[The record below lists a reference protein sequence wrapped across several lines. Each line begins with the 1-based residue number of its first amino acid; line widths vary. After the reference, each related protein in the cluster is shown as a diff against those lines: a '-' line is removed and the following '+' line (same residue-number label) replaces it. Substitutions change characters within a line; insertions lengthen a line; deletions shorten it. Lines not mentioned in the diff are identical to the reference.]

1 MKPVNTIRRFGLHV
15 LGAVAFGAIAVSAQ
29 GPINSPVADAA
40 SRGDVAAM
48 QALLKQGV
56 DASAAQ
62 GDGMTALHWAA
73 DRGDAAMAEML
84 VHAGANVSAGT
95 RLGQY
100 TPLHLASRAGHAAVV
115 QMLLAAGADV
125 SAKTAPGGS
134 TPLHLAAES
143 GSVETVTALI
153 GKGADVNARETEWQ
167 QTPLIFA
174 TAANRVEVMK
184 VLLAHGARV
193 SDESKPVALPAVTAA
208 DRQAAAL
215 QRTILAASVPKGQ
228 QPTPDELQTAIEAVR
243 EFYTTGKLPDPPAV
257 GPAGPG
263 GAAGAGAGGRA
274 AGGGGGRGGGR
285 GGGGA
290 NANAATAPT
299 AMPDPT
305 ATATPGDPQTQTGN
319 TGQLIDRLNQDGP
332 APLISAKGGLA
343 ALHHAARQGYV
354 EAARVLL
361 DAGADANQ
369 MTGDGHSPLLVALI
383 NGQFDVAMELVSHGA
398 DVNLASTSHGVTPLW
413 ATVNARWQ
421 PRTRFPQPEEI
432 DLQHATY
439 LDVMKA
445 LLDKGADPN
454 ARIRVHPWYMVYTDC
469 GNANCGLSNSAGSTA
484 FWRAAYG
491 TDVDAMRLLVKSGAD
506 PNIPTIYNRAAGG
519 RGFGAGGRGGGG
531 GGAGGA
537 AGGGAGAR
545 AGGAG
550 GGAGVVVDDTPQYGA
565 PVVGANGLDPS
576 GVATVPN
583 GGPGNYAVDAASGSE
598 YGEGYAGNAHR
609 HAPDAWLAAVKYLV
623 EELGADVNARDANGY
638 TPLHNAAARGDNELI
653 MYLVS
658 KGADVKA
665 VSRRGQTTADMANGP
680 VSRISPFP
688 DTVALLEKLGSKNN
702 HKCASCAP

>member
-15 LGAVAFGAIAVSAQ
+15 LAAVVISAIAVSAQ
-29 GPINSPVADAA
+29 GPVNAPVADAA
-40 SRGDVAAM
+40 SRGDVTAV
-48 QALLKQGV
+48 QALLRQGV

-84 VHAGANVSAGT
+84 VHAGANVSAAT
-95 RLGQY
+95 RLGEY
-100 TPLHLASRAGHAAVV
+100 TPLHLASRAGHAAVAQV
-115 QMLLAAGADV
+115 LLAAGASV
-125 SAKTAPGGS
+125 SAKTTPGGT

-143 GSVETVTALI
+143 GSVETVTALLA
-153 GKGADVNARETEWQ
+153 KGADVNARESEWQ

-184 VLLAHGARV
+184 VLIAHGAKV
-193 SDESKPVALPAVTAA
+193 SDESKPEALPAVTAA
-208 DRQAAAL
+208 DRQAATL

-243 EFYTTGKLPDPPAV
+243 EFYTTGKLPDPTVA

-263 GAAGAGAGGRA
+263 GAAGGGAA
-274 AGGGGGRGGGR
+274 AGGRGGGRGAR

-290 NANAATAPT
+290 NANAAAAPT
-299 AMPDPT
+299 GTPDP
-305 ATATPGDPQTQTGN
+305 TATPGDPQTGN
-319 TGQLIDRLNQDGP
+319 AGQAIDRLNQDGP

-361 DAGADANQ
+361 EAGADANQ
-369 MTGDGHSPLLVALI
+369 LTGDGHSPLLVALI
-383 NGQFDVAMELVSHGA
+383 NGQFDVAMELINHGA
-398 DVNLASTSHGVTPLW
+398 NVNLASESHGVTPLW
-413 ATVNARWQ
+413 AAINARWQ

-432 DLQHATY
+432 DLQHSTY

-469 GNANCGLSNSAGSTA
+469 GNANCGLTNAAGATA

-491 TDVDAMRLLVKSGAD
+491 TDVDAMRLLVKYGAD
-506 PNIPTIYNRAAGG
+506 PNIPTIYNKTAG
-519 RGFGAGGRGGGG
+519 RGFGAGGRGGAG
-531 GGAGGA
+531 GGA
-537 AGGGAGAR
+537 AGGGAAGGAAGAR

-550 GGAGVVVDDTPQYGA
+550 GGAGVVLDDTPQYGA

-576 GVATVPN
+576 GLAAVPN
-583 GGPGNYAVDAASGSE
+583 GGPGNYAIDAASGSE

-609 HAPDAWLAAVKYLV
+609 HAPDAWLASVKYLV

-665 VSRRGQTTADMANGP
+665 ISRRGQTTADMANGP

>member
-1 MKPVNTIRRFGLHV
+1 MEPVNMMRRFGLHV
-15 LGAVAFGAIAVSAQ
+15 LSAVVLGAIAVSAQ
-29 GPINSPVADAA
+29 GLVNAPVADAA
-40 SRGDVAAM
+40 SRGDAAAV

-84 VHAGANVSAGT
+84 IHAGANVAAGT
-95 RLGQY
+95 RLGHY
-100 TPLHLASRAGHAAVV
+100 TPLHLASRGGHAAVV
-115 QMLLAAGADV
+115 QVLLAAGADV
-125 SAKTAPGGS
+125 LAKTAPGGT

-143 GSVETVTALI
+143 GSVEAVTALI
-153 GKGADVNARETEWQ
+153 AKGADVNAREAEWE

-174 TAANRVEVMK
+174 TAANRVDVMR
-184 VLLAHGARV
+184 VLIAHGAKV
-193 SDESKPVALPAVTAA
+193 SDMSKPEALPAVSTA
-208 DRQAAAL
+208 DRQAATL
-215 QRTILAASVPKGQ
+215 QRTILAATVPKGQ
-228 QPTPDELQTAIEAVR
+228 QPTPDELQTAIEAMR
-243 EFYTTGKLPDPPAV
+243 EFYTTGKTARC
-257 GPAGPG
+257 AGSRG
-263 GAAGAGAGGRA
+263 RAGAAGGRG
-274 AGGGGGRGGGR
+274 AGGGGGRGGR

-290 NANAATAPT
+290 NANAAPAPSAPT
-299 AMPDPT
+299 AASDPT
-305 ATATPGDPQTQTGN
+305 GTPGDPTTGN
-319 TGQLIDRLNQDGP
+319 AGQAIDRLNQDGP
-332 APLISAKGGLA
+332 APLISAKGGLSP
-343 ALHHAARQGYV
+343 LHHAARQGYV

-361 DAGADANQ
+361 EAGADVNQ
-369 MTGDGHSPLLVALI
+369 MTGDGHTPLLVALI
-383 NGQFDVAMELVSHGA
+383 NGQFDVAMELINHGA
-398 DVNLASTSHGVTPLW
+398 NVNLASQSHGVTPLW

-439 LDVMKA
+439 LDVMTA

-454 ARIRVHPWYMVYTDC
+454 ARIRVHPWYMIYTDC
-469 GNANCGLSNSAGSTA
+469 GNANCGLTSAVGSTA

-491 TDVDAMRLLVKSGAD
+491 TDVDAMRLLVKYGAD
-506 PNIPTIYNRAAGG
+506 PNIPTLYNRAAGG
-519 RGFGAGGRGGGG
+519 RGGGAGRGGGG
-531 GGAGGA
+531 AGAGGRAGGGGAAGGAAGAGGAGGA
-537 AGGGAGAR
+537 
-545 AGGAG
+545 
-550 GGAGVVVDDTPQYGA
+550 VLDDTPQFGA

-576 GVATVPN
+576 GLPVVPN
-583 GGPGNYAVDAASGSE
+583 GGPANYAIDAASGSE

-609 HAPDAWLAAVKYLV
+609 HAPDAWLASVKYLV

-653 MYLVS
+653 LYLVS

>member
-1 MKPVNTIRRFGLHV
+1 MKPVNMMRRFGLHV
-15 LGAVAFGAIAVSAQ
+15 LGAVVLSAIAVSAQ
-29 GPINSPVADAA
+29 GPVNSPVADAA
-40 SRGDVAAM
+40 SRGDAAAV
-48 QALLKQGV
+48 QALLKQGI

-73 DRGDAAMAEML
+73 DRGDAAMAAML

-115 QMLLAAGADV
+115 QVLLAAGADA
-125 SAKTAPGGS
+125 SAKTTPAGT

-143 GSVETVTALI
+143 GNVETVTALI
-153 GKGADVNARETEWQ
+153 GKGADVNARESEWQ

-174 TAANRVEVMK
+174 TAANRVEVMR
-184 VLLAHGARV
+184 VLLAHGAKV

-215 QRTILAASVPKGQ
+215 QRTILAAAVPKGQ

-243 EFYTTGKLPDPPAV
+243 EFYTTGKLPDPPI
-257 GPAGPG
+257 GPAGPGAGPG
-263 GAAGAGAGGRA
+263 GAAAGGRG
-274 AGGGGGRGGGR
+274 AGGGGRAGR

-290 NANAATAPT
+290 NANAAPAPMGT
-299 AMPDPT
+299 PDPT
-305 ATATPGDPQTQTGN
+305 AVPADQQTGN
-319 TGQLIDRLNQDGP
+319 AGQAIDRLNQDGP
-332 APLISAKGGLA
+332 APLISAKGGLS

-361 DAGADANQ
+361 EAGADVNQ

-383 NGQFDVAMELVSHGA
+383 NGQFDVAIELVNHGA
-398 DVNLASTSHGVTPLW
+398 DVNLVSTSHGVTPLW

-469 GNANCGLSNSAGSTA
+469 GNANCGLTNAAGSTA

-491 TDVDAMRLLVKSGAD
+491 TDVDAMRTLVKYGAD

-531 GGAGGA
+531 GGGAAGGA
-537 AGGGAGAR
+537 AGGR
-545 AGGAG
+545 AG
-550 GGAGVVVDDTPQYGA
+550 GGAGVVLDDTPQYGA

-576 GVATVPN
+576 GVAVVPN
-583 GGPGNYAVDAASGSE
+583 GGPGNYAIDAASGSE

-609 HAPDAWLAAVKYLV
+609 HAPDAWLASVKYLV

-638 TPLHNAAARGDNELI
+638 TPLHNAAARGDNDLI